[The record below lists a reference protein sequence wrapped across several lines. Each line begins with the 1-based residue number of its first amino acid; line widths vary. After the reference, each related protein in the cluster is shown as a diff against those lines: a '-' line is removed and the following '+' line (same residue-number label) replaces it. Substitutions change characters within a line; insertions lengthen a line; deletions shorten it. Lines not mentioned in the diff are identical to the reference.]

1 MIIGVSEMC
10 IIKYRQVYYL
20 RRIYLKKRLRNDN
33 CMEFE
38 LTNYVPI
45 FPKKNNFFSAPIKG
59 CLDRLYS
66 NITENRILRCV
77 FHVPVYFYVA
87 LFVKLMD

>member
-1 MIIGVSEMC
+1 MIIGVLEMC

-20 RRIYLKKRLRNDN
+20 RRIYLKKRLHNEN
-33 CMEFE
+33 CMEFK

-45 FPKKNNFFSAPIKG
+45 FAKKNNSFSAPVKG
-59 CLDRLYS
+59 CLDRLY
-66 NITENRILRCV
+66 NITKNRILRCV

-87 LFVKLMD
+87 LCVKLID